1 MGNPPAKGY
10 LTLKTRSEFERVF
23 NRPFRLF
30 RDGLGFYAR
39 KSEHDC
45 FRFGLVVSKKYG
57 IAVERNKVRRRI
69 KEVIRL
75 SPELPK
81 RRDVVICI
89 QRPCIDF
96 GFTKLRESFCW
107 ALSRLDR
114 LSD

>member
-1 MGNPPAKGY
+1 MGTSPAKGY

-23 NRPFRLF
+23 DRPFRMF
-30 RDGLGFYAR
+30 RDGLGFYIR
-39 KSEHDC
+39 KSECDC

-81 RRDVVICI
+81 RLDVVICI
-89 QRPCIDF
+89 QRPCADF
-96 GFTKLRESFCW
+96 CFTKLRESFRW
-107 ALSRLDR
+107 AISRLDR
-114 LSD
+114 LAD